1 MYLNIEWME
10 YNPDT
15 GEIDGKGGAYTDI
28 KNLSFAPQTDLTGN
42 SLPINEYTVDVV
54 TTDDIPTT
62 TVTHELYD
70 DMDQLWANWPIVK
83 VIRISPDV
91 VRVTARSW
99 LDKLDHRQMESE
111 VFTATSAADAIA
123 DCFGD
128 DTDDYQI
135 SVALQFATL
144 TGFVPE
150 QTARERLQWIL
161 LAIGAYVRDVYTE
174 EAYILPVDETE
185 ALIPLDRTF
194 MRPSLDL
201 SEVVTAVKVT
211 SYTFSQAASEAE
223 WQANDS
229 SYMFPLPWI
238 ATEQSVTLANPDAS
252 EDDPENVKELDG
264 VYLINSGNVSAIT
277 SRLAKYWFN
286 RQTVSLDCINNRQYR
301 PGDKVVGYTA
311 EDALV
316 VGYIQQASFGFGKQA
331 RSQLKLIG
339 VDNVTGA
346 KLTVNYTH
354 NGGRIG
360 QAVYYFP
367 VGYTYSI
374 ANPYIDRTFEG
385 RRFVYAPD
393 DATITGTM
401 TSGDNTATQTYSVA
415 LEYYDKKLSVYSA
428 DSVTL
433 QSGSG
438 TSTGVI
444 S

>member
-1 MYLNIEWME
+1 MYIK
-10 YNPDT
+10 YYTTRDD
-15 GEIDGKGGAYTDI
+15 GEGGTEFVVIDYTDV
-28 KNLSFAPQTDLTGN
+28 KNLSFAPQTDLTGD
-42 SLPINEYTVDVV
+42 SLPINEFSVDVI
-54 TTDDIPTT
+54 TTDEFHTGE
-62 TVTHELYD
+62 VVELYD
-70 DMDQLWANWPIVK
+70 DMDQLWAHWFVYK
-83 VIRISPDV
+83 AIRLSPEA

-99 LDKLDHRQMESE
+99 LDELDHRKMDAE
-111 VFTATSAADAIA
+111 VFTATSAADAID
-123 DCFGD
+123 DCFGG
-128 DTDDYQI
+128 TASYYQI

-161 LAIGAYVRDVYTE
+161 LAIGAYVRDVYVSK
-174 EAYILPVDETE
+174 AYILPVDETE
-185 ALIPLDRTF
+185 TLIPLNRTF

-238 ATEQSVTLANPDAS
+238 ATEQSVTLVNPNAPDDA
-252 EDDPENVKELDG
+252 PENVKELDG
-264 VYLINSGNVSAIT
+264 VYLVNSGNVSAIT

-286 RQTVSLDCINNRQYR
+286 RQAVSLGCINNRQYR

-331 RSQLKLIG
+331 RSTLKLIG

-354 NGGRIG
+354 NNGRIG

-367 VGYTYSI
+367 VGYTYTI
-374 ANPYIDRTFEG
+374 ANPYVDRTFEG

-401 TSGDNTATQTYSVA
+401 TAGDNTATQTYSVA